1 MPTPTPPS
9 SSGRLL
15 ELPAPLWQHQ
25 PGLSDSQLLRAE
37 EAAIP
42 FDPCGEAFLQS
53 QLDWAGSGEHPL
65 AVRLLT
71 GPSGAG
77 KTRLA
82 LELCQRLLAQGWQVG
97 FLRRECDSVDAAT
110 VGRLTWQAQYPCC
123 VVLDEAQMRQP
134 VLLELLKTVLANRD
148 TAPLPV
154 RVLLLARDAGEWWH
168 LLPEQDRAC
177 EALLRS
183 PASCGPVPLPPLYPQ
198 APDRSGAYQL
208 ALHTFATRFNTT
220 PPAEPQPNLADDAFA
235 HPLHLQMAAL
245 LAVRGVRPPSAEA
258 LPGALLQQEQQ
269 RWAQALR
276 GRTPG
281 DATGV
286 DPVPHAALLMALAT
300 LSGSIVS
307 DRDIEPLW
315 RALDGDKAQLKSL
328 FRTLAPLYPDQ
339 QGLHGLRP
347 DLLGE
352 ALVAHTLLGRQ
363 GGVLLHTVLS
373 KGDDAVRHT
382 CLTVSARL
390 LDQHADI
397 APLLEDALARNFVAC
412 ATALV
417 AVCMETPSPLPALAE
432 RTFVRLPKQQ
442 RWQIAGSLATKVAFD
457 VTPLR
462 GLKVL
467 LCQEAVDKA
476 RQKLNPSKPESMADC
491 AAALQQHSLTLH
503 GNGAHAEALQAAQDA
518 VHLRQQLAQIN
529 PERFEPDWA
538 ASLFTHANRLAD
550 QGLHAQAVAAAQQ
563 SLAVY
568 QGLAHTKPGRYDE
581 AQERVQIACAQWQDV
596 PANAKPL

>member
-25 PGLSDSQLLRAE
+25 PGLSDSQLLRAQ
-37 EAAIP
+37 EAAVP

-53 QLDWAGSGEHPL
+53 QLDWASASEHPL

-148 TAPLPV
+148 AAPLPV
-154 RVLLLARDAGEWWH
+154 RILLLARDAGEWWR
-168 LLPEQDRAC
+168 LLPEQDWGC
-177 EALLRS
+177 EALLHS
-183 PASCGPVPLPPLYPQ
+183 PASSGPVPLPPLYPQ
-198 APDRSGAYQL
+198 VQDRSRAYQL
-208 ALHTFATRFNTT
+208 ALHTFASYLNTT
-220 PPAEPQPNLADDAFA
+220 PTAEPQPDLAEAAFA
-235 HPLHLQMAAL
+235 HPLYLQTAAL
-245 LAVRGVRPPSAEA
+245 LAVRGAQPPSAEA

-269 RWAQALR
+269 RWAHALR

-281 DATGV
+281 EATGV

-328 FRTLAPLYPDQ
+328 FRTLAPLYPDH

-352 ALVAHTLLGRQ
+352 ALVAQTLLTNQ
-363 GGVLLHTVLS
+363 GGVLLDTVLS
-373 KGDDAVRHT
+373 KGDDSVRHT
-382 CLTVSARL
+382 CLTVVARL
-390 LDQHADI
+390 LGQRADL

-412 ATALV
+412 APELV
-417 AVCMETPSPLPALAE
+417 AVCMETPSQLPALAE

-442 RWQIAGSLATKVAFD
+442 RWQIAGSLASKVAFH
-457 VTPLR
+457 VAPLR

-476 RQKLNPSKPESMADC
+476 RQKLNPNKPESMADC
-491 AAALQQHSLTLH
+491 AAALQHHSLALQD
-503 GNGAHAEALQAAQDA
+503 NGAHAAALQAAQDA

-538 ASLFTHANRLAD
+538 ASLFTQAKLLAD
-550 QGLHAQAVAAAQQ
+550 QGLYAQAVAAAQQ

-568 QGLAHTKPGRYDE
+568 QGLAHTKPGRYEE
-581 AQERVQIACAQWQDV
+581 AQQRVHIACAQWQDV